1 MDDKTKMFWLQ
12 IRQGLLVIVGAIEP
26 LLEIIPTTSDLRK
39 QWRENLI
46 SRGTVS
52 EQEERQRRG

>member
-1 MDDKTKMFWLQ
+1 MDDQMKIFWLQ
-12 IRQGLLVIVGAIEP
+12 FRQGMLVLVGAIETI
-26 LLEIIPTTSDLRK
+26 LEIMPTTSDLRK

-52 EQEERQRRG
+52 EQEEHRRG

>member
-1 MDDKTKMFWLQ
+1 MDDQMKIFWLQ
-12 IRQGLLVIVGAIEP
+12 FRQGMLVLVGAIETI
-26 LLEIIPTTSDLRK
+26 LEIMPTTSELRK

-52 EQEERQRRG
+52 EQEEYRRD